1 LVHVVLAVIA
11 LMFLVGAV
19 VFGHIAAW
27 YWLNRSML
35 ASAGILGGAGRGGA
49 DLVLA
54 VIFGF
59 LAGRS
64 APSAVEL
71 EAASVRRQ
79 ALEGIGDTISL
90 ARLAVRLLQVLH
102 RMKRRPH
109 G

>member
-35 ASAGILGGAGRGGA
+35 ASAGILGGA